1 MFEKRKE
8 IRDLEKRL
16 RSERTL
22 KTDLREE
29 GLEKEI
35 KIDCQESEK
44 RTITYLMLFHVTFYD
59 SFIDLMH
66 QEYLMNC
73 TSFVFL

>member
-1 MFEKRKE
+1 MKNGEK
-8 IRDLEKRL
+8 
-16 RSERTL
+16 SGTW

-35 KIDCQESEK
+35 KIDCRESEK
-44 RTITYLMLFHVTFYD
+44 RTITYLMLFYVTPYD
-59 SFIDLMH
+59 SFIDLMNKEH
-66 QEYLMNC
+66 LMNC